1 MSSGHAY
8 IDPGTIS
15 IIFQGIVASIVAGAV
30 TIKIYWYKIKSFF
43 KKKKNKL
50 DKGFFEYK
58 NFIYFKKK
66 IFFKLLAL
74 IYL

>member
-1 MSSGHAY
+1 MKFKFFLFLGYFSFLFMSSGHAY

-43 KKKKNKL
+43 KKKEKNKL
-50 DKGFFEYK
+50 D
-58 NFIYFKKK
+58 
-66 IFFKLLAL
+66 
-74 IYL
+74 